1 MGSYCIGVLL
11 GDDIGPEIV
20 PQAVAVLGAAV
31 ECTPGLDLQFVDMPI
46 GARAHETTGYTLPP
60 GTLDRLAEL
69 HGWILGPLG
78 HAAYPHDDPNAINP
92 HPIIRRHFD
101 LYANIRPSRSLPGV
115 KALHDG
121 VDLVIVRENNEGMQP
136 DRNMHKGKGEFM
148 PTPDIALSTR
158 VITRKGSERIAR
170 AAFELARARGQART
184 VSGESHPCGVRP
196 HVSVIHKRTVFKL
209 TCGLFVDTVMAVA
222 QDFPEVEVDDHHV
235 DSFAMLLAMKPQRF
249 DTIVVTN
256 MFGDILSDLAAG
268 LVGGLGLAPGLNVGD
283 RYAMA
288 QATHGSAPDIA
299 GRNIANPYAI
309 IVSAQMLLAWL
320 GQRNA
325 DQAAVSAAQKIDQ
338 AISLTLS
345 QDNVRT
351 PDLGGTATTEQ
362 FGRAVVQRLRSDT
375 GGLSGLMITPLR
387 RRE

>member
-1 MGSYCIGVLL
+1 MASYRIGVLP

-20 PQAVAVLGAAV
+20 PQAVAVLAVAV
-31 ECTPGLDLQFVDMPI
+31 ESTPGVKLQFVDMPI
-46 GARAHETTGYTLPP
+46 GAHAYETAGYTLPP
-60 GTLDRLAEL
+60 GTLERLAEL
-69 HGWILGPLG
+69 DGWILGPLG
-78 HAAYPHDDPNAINP
+78 HAAYPRHDPNAINP

-115 KALHDG
+115 KPLHDG
-121 VDLVIVRENNEGMQP
+121 VNLVMVRENNEGMQP
-136 DRNMHKGKGEFM
+136 DRNMHKGSGEFM

-158 VITRKGSERIAR
+158 VITRKGSKRIAR

-184 VSGESHPCGVRP
+184 ASGQSHPCGARP
-196 HVSVIHKRTVFKL
+196 RVSVIHKRTVFKL
-209 TCGLFVDTVMAVA
+209 TCGLFVDTAMEVA
-222 QDFPEVEVDDHHV
+222 REFPDVDVDDHHV
-235 DSFAMLLAMKPQRF
+235 DSFAMALAMKPQGF

-299 GRNIANPYAI
+299 GRKIANPYAI

-320 GQRNA
+320 GQRHA
-325 DQAAVSAAQKIDQ
+325 DPAAVSAAQKIDH
-338 AISLTLS
+338 AIHLALS
-345 QDNVRT
+345 DDGVRT
-351 PDLGGTATTEQ
+351 PDIGGNATTDE
-362 FGRAVVQRLRSDT
+362 FGRAVIQRLR
-375 GGLSGLMITPLR
+375 G
-387 RRE
+387 

>member
-1 MGSYCIGVLL
+1 MGSYRIAVLR

-31 ECTPGLDLQFVDMPI
+31 DCSPGLDLQFVDIPI
-46 GARAHETTGYTLPP
+46 GASAYETIGHTLPP
-60 GTLDRLAEL
+60 GTLERLADF

-78 HAAYPHDDPNAINP
+78 HAAYPRDDPKAINP

-115 KALHDG
+115 KALHEG

-136 DRNMHKGKGEFM
+136 DRNMHKGSGEFM

-158 VITRKGSERIAR
+158 VITRNGSERIAR
-170 AAFELARARGQART
+170 AAFELAQARGQARAAL
-184 VSGESHPCGVRP
+184 GQSHPCGARP
-196 HVSVIHKRTVFKL
+196 RVSVIHKRTVFKL
-209 TCGLFVDTVMAVA
+209 TCGLFVDTAMAVA
-222 QDFPEVEVDDHHV
+222 KEFPEVEVDDHHV
-235 DSFAMLLAMKPQRF
+235 DSFAMALTMKPQRF
-249 DTIVVTN
+249 DAIVVTN

-309 IVSAQMLLAWL
+309 MVSAQMLLAWL
-320 GQRNA
+320 GQRHA
-325 DQAAVSAAQKIDQ
+325 DVAAVSAAQKIDH
-338 AISLTLS
+338 AIHLTLS
-345 QDNVRT
+345 QDGART
-351 PDLGGTATTEQ
+351 ADIGGTASTEQ
-362 FGRAVVQRLRSDT
+362 FGRAVIERLRSRQLKKDEKLLT
-375 GGLSGLMITPLR
+375 SLVCF
-387 RRE
+387 

>member
-1 MGSYCIGVLL
+1 MGSYRIGVLL

-31 ECTPGLDLQFVDMPI
+31 ESSPGLELQFVDMPI
-46 GARAHETTGYTLPP
+46 GAYAYETTGYTLPP
-60 GTLDRLAEL
+60 GTLERLAEL

-78 HAAYPHDDPNAINP
+78 HAAYPRNDPNAINP

-101 LYANIRPSRSLPGV
+101 MYANIRPSRSLPGV
-115 KALHDG
+115 KAMHDG

-136 DRNMHKGKGEFM
+136 DRNMHKGSGEFM

-170 AAFELARARGQART
+170 AAFELARARGQARAA
-184 VSGESHPCGVRP
+184 SGQSHPCGVRAR
-196 HVSVIHKRTVFKL
+196 VSVVHKRTVFKL
-209 TCGLFVDTVMAVA
+209 TCGLFVDTALEVA
-222 QDFPEVEVDDHHV
+222 QQFPEVEVDDHHV
-235 DSFAMLLAMKPQRF
+235 DSFAMVLAMKPQRF

-320 GQRNA
+320 GQRHA
-325 DQAAVSAAQKIDQ
+325 DEAAVSAAQKIDQ
-338 AISLTLS
+338 AIELALS
-345 QDNVRT
+345 QDGIRT
-351 PDLGGTATTEQ
+351 ADLGGSATTDQ
-362 FGRAVVQRLRSDT
+362 FGLAVIQRLRS
-375 GGLSGLMITPLR
+375 R
-387 RRE
+387 Q